1 MVIAHKRPGRRL
13 TLEEFLALPEEKPA
27 LEYFDGVVTQKVS
40 PERDHSGLQY
50 VIAERINTFAYPRKL
65 AFAFPEL
72 RTTHSGGSLVPD
84 IAVYSWARI
93 PRERTARGTIDV
105 TSPPDIAIE
114 IASLGQGR
122 QKLLDRCR
130 WYVEQGARLALLVD
144 PRRQTITV
152 VRADAAP
159 CVLRGDDVLDLG
171 DVIPGLTLVVG
182 ELFSI
187 LAFE

>member
-1 MVIAHKRPGRRL
+1 MVIAHKRPGKRL

-40 PERDHSGLQY
+40 PERDHSSLQY
-50 VIAERINTFAYPRKL
+50 EICEWINLVARPRKL
-65 AFAFPEL
+65 AYAFPEF
-72 RTTHSGGSLVPD
+72 RTTYGGASPVPD
-84 IAVYSWARI
+84 VSVYTWARI
-93 PRERTARGTIDV
+93 PRTRTARGTIDAN
-105 TSPPDIAIE
+105 SPPDVAME

-130 WYVEQGARLALLVD
+130 WYVEQGARQALLVD

-152 VRADAAP
+152 LRADAAP
-159 CVLRGDDVLDLG
+159 RVLRGDDVLDLG

-182 ELFSI
+182 ELFSV